1 VAISLDLS
9 DLIEYT
15 DWERGKWHDR
25 FRQHG
30 DSALAISTGPHGDGR
45 FQTVGDVVRHI
56 FSAEMRYVERV
67 LSRPLTDTSSVANN
81 NVEALFR
88 FGRQS
93 REGLKEFVNA
103 FPAQDWDKPQEFSLM
118 NNSLTATPRKIIV
131 HTLLHEIRHWA
142 QIGTLLRLNGLTGEF
157 HDFLFSPAL
166 GGEFKRVSK

>member
-30 DSALAISTGPHGDGR
+30 DSALAISAGPHGDGR
-45 FQTVGDVVRHI
+45 FQNVGDVVRHI
-56 FSAEMRYVERV
+56 FSAETRYVER
-67 LSRPLTDTSSVANN
+67 LLNRPLTDTSSVANN